1 MPTATHSLI
10 ALRSKLGYCRY
21 QLSRVCLNRL
31 SENLKCR
38 ARFDDPAAMH
48 HDDVIGHTGSHAQIM
63 RNEYHPN
70 PIAGL
75 NLVKEVQNVG
85 LD

>member
-1 MPTATHSLI
+1 
-10 ALRSKLGYCRY
+10 
-21 QLSRVCLNRL
+21 
-31 SENLKCR
+31 
-38 ARFDDPAAMH
+38 MH